1 MRFEGRIKKDGRWWL
16 AEIPAFDA
24 LTQGRTKKEAF
35 AMAADL
41 VVDAMHQ
48 CSFVVAPHTMRT
60 RLWSREHVQPSP
72 RWPRKTDALGSRSV
86 CGTKRA
92 DDGRCRGGPAR
103 SVGSA
108 GQPRGSTLAV
118 PAIGMGPGSS
128 GSHDH
133 SYRRRGAAAGSERT
147 KIGGEPSRSRPPADE
162 GWTPTAP
169 EARVRQ
175 TSLSGVVDVKKARCV
190 TNTFAGLSVF
200 RRRRRCSW
208 RT

>member
-1 MRFEGRIKKDGRWWL
+1 M
-16 AEIPAFDA
+16 A
-24 LTQGRTKKEAF
+24 LRRSHNGAQPVQERRCA

-92 DDGRCRGGPAR
+92 DDGRCRGGPALFAG
-103 SVGSA
+103 VV
-108 GQPRGSTLAV
+108 GQPRGSNLAV
-118 PAIGMGPGSS
+118 PAIGKDQGSS
-128 GSHDH
+128 GSLGH
-133 SYRRRGAAAGSERT
+133 SYRRRGAVADSEHT
-147 KIGGEPSRSRPPADE
+147 KTGGEPSRSRPPADE